1 MVKNK
6 KILLIFFFAAVAVLG
21 WYKFN
26 QPARICGNKIC
37 EPFEGPEN
45 CCLDCHCLSGWIC
58 DEESKKCQKIEMKL
72 SDKRAKELAISSV
85 QNLGKQVNK
94 NIDTPGV
101 NIGRHLLTRGY
112 HFTSNRLTF
121 RFIYAKVNS
130 DGRSLVMAGLQGL
143 PLLSCSL

>member
-6 KILLIFFFAAVAVLG
+6 KILLIFFFAAVAALG

-58 DEESKKCQKIEMKL
+58 DKESKKCQKIEMKL
-72 SDKRAKELAISSV
+72 SDKRAKELAISSL
-85 QNLGKQVNK
+85 QNRGKQVEK
-94 NIDTPGV
+94 IEVLGVGRAFGKLIKKIKIDTLSGEV
-101 NIGRHLLTRGY
+101 YYLGITEEE
-112 HFTSNRLTF
+112 
-121 RFIYAKVNS
+121 KVIT
-130 DGRSLVMAGLQGL
+130 L
-143 PLLSCSL
+143 PFF